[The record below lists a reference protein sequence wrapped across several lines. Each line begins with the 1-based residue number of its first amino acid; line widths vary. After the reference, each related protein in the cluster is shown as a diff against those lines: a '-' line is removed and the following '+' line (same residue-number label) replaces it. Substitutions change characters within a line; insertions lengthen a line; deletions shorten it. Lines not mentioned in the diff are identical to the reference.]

1 MGCNKQMRRSQRSD
15 CLARPSISS
24 LGFLWL
30 PNTPRGGGQEQG
42 ENARGTGKQVATRSH
57 LHVWSW
63 QGDSGR
69 EALTA
74 NPGNLSG
81 ILGIHKF

>member
-30 PNTPRGGGQEQG
+30 PNTPRGGGGRSRERMLG
-42 ENARGTGKQVATRSH
+42 EPASRWPLAHTYTCGAGKVTQAGKLS
-57 LHVWSW
+57 L
-63 QGDSGR
+63 
-69 EALTA
+69 LT
-74 NPGNLSG
+74 LET
-81 ILGIHKF
+81 

>member
-1 MGCNKQMRRSQRSD
+1 MRRSQTYD

-24 LGFLWL
+24 LGFLWP
-30 PNTPRGGGQEQG
+30 PNTPPPGGQEGG
-42 ENARGTGKQVATRSH
+42 ENARGTGNQVATRSH
-57 LHVWSW
+57 LHLWSW